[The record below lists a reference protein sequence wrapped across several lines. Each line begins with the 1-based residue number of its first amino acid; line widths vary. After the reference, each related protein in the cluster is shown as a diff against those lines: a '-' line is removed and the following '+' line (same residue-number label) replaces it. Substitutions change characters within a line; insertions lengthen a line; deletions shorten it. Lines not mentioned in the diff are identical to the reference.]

1 MGQKYYSRTFVLW
14 LLTGAGVGAGGTTF
28 THPKRNNQSAVPVVT
43 MPTKA
48 PAMKKIAPR
57 VIVLNLRNV

>member
-1 MGQKYYSRTFVLW
+1 MKQKYYSRTFELW
-14 LLTGAGVGAGGTTF
+14 LLTGAGAGDGGTTF
-28 THPKRNNQSAVPVVT
+28 THPKRNNQTAAPVVT

-57 VIVLNLRNV
+57 VMF

>member
-1 MGQKYYSRTFVLW
+1 MEQKYYSRTFELW
-14 LLTGAGVGAGGTTF
+14 LLTGAGAGGTTF